1 MTRLILL
8 LFIVDDE
15 FRMERGMS
23 RPLKPAPRFIQ
34 GGRETDDHFL
44 RRVSL
49 ETHRVLVKSQI
60 EDKYKV

>member
-1 MTRLILL
+1 
-8 LFIVDDE
+8 
-15 FRMERGMS
+15 MS

-60 EDKYKV
+60 EDKYKVQYSEVKALQSFA